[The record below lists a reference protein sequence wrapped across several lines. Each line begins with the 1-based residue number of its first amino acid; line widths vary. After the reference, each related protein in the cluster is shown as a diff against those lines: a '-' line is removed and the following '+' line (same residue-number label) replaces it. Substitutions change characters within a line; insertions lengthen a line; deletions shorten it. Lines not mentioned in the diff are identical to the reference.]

1 MECKLGGLGAEG
13 QMIDSPKKG
22 TSMGFLYSALNS
34 NLRLNPCFTS
44 LLLSDLDLAVF
55 GTLNLSC
62 RKKLETV
69 ATETSHTEKF
79 SFLSMKRLLPPIS
92 PDIHGSD

>member
-1 MECKLGGLGAEG
+1 MECKLRGLGAEE

-34 NLRLNPCFTS
+34 NLRLDPCLTS
-44 LLLSDLDLAVF
+44 LLPSDLDLAVF
-55 GTLNLSC
+55 GTLTC
-62 RKKLETV
+62 HAEKKLETV

-79 SFLSMKRLLPPIS
+79 SFLSTKRLLPPIF
-92 PDIHGSD
+92 PDIHSSD